1 MSKINSI
8 TLEVISN
15 GLLSIAEQMGVILT
29 KTAYSTNIKER
40 KDLSTGIF
48 DADGRLLSLAQH
60 IPIHFSSLFGAVSET
75 LKRWDKSEIYDGD
88 VYIANDPYYGG
99 GSHLPDIALVRPVFS
114 EGKLIAFV
122 VNNGHHADRS
132 RRGPTIFDEGL
143 RIPIVKLYEKGKL
156 NKDIYDL
163 ILLNFQLKE
172 ERRGDIQAQ
181 LITNQFGA
189 DKVVE
194 LCKKIGL
201 ETYLEF
207 CEEWIRYGE
216 RKARTAIRNLPDG
229 TYRFE
234 DILDDDGMGNENL
247 AIKLALPID
256 GDRIS
261 VDFNGSHPQVPGP
274 YNCVR
279 SALLA
284 TVYYSVKCLLD
295 KTIPANSGFFDSIE
309 VICDPGSFVCASEP
323 APCFDRETTTQ
334 RLADVIFG
342 AFAQI
347 DPENVIAAGCG
358 AVTFFSIAG
367 QDTRSGKPYVY
378 VETIGGGNG
387 ARYNKDGLDAVQV
400 HMTNS
405 SNLPIESLEMEYPL
419 LVKEYALEEDSG
431 GPGKYRGGLGIRR
444 SICIL
449 PESQDTV
456 LGAASTERSK
466 TKPWGLMGGLGGA
479 TSYLDVIH
487 EGEKIN
493 STDKVRNVPLEPGD
507 EVTLVSAGG
516 GGYGA
521 PEARETAKVLK
532 DYDEGKISLDTMKSC
547 YPAAYKAYNKE
558 ETT

>member
-40 KDLSTGIF
+40 KDLSVAIF
-48 DADGRLLSLAQH
+48 DADGKVLSLAQH
-60 IPIHFSSLFGAVSET
+60 IPIHFSSLFGAVEEA

-88 VYIANDPYYGG
+88 VFIANDPYTGG
-99 GSHLPDIALVRPVFS
+99 GSHLPDIALVRPVFY

-132 RRGPTIFDEGL
+132 RRGPTVYDEGL
-143 RIPIVKLYEKGKL
+143 RIPVVKLYEKGEL
-156 NKDIYDL
+156 NRDIYDL

-189 DKVVE
+189 DKLIE

-201 ETYLEF
+201 ETYFEF
-207 CEEWIRYGE
+207 CQEWLKYGE
-216 RKARTAIRNLPDG
+216 KKARAAISALPDG
-229 TYRFE
+229 EYEFE
-234 DILDDDGMGNENL
+234 DILDDDGNGNENL
-247 AIKLALPID
+247 KICVKLCID
-256 GDRIS
+256 GDRILF
-261 VDFNGSHPQVPGP
+261 DFSGSHPQVPGP

-309 VICDPGSFVCASEP
+309 VKAEPGTIVCASEP
-323 APCFDRETTTQ
+323 APTFDRETTTQ

-342 AFAQI
+342 AFAKI

-358 AVTFFSIAG
+358 AVTFYSIAG
-367 QDTRSGKPYVY
+367 QDARSGKPYVY

-419 LVKEYALEEDSG
+419 MVEEYALEEDSG

-444 SICIL
+444 GIR
-449 PESQDTV
+449 V
-456 LGAASTERSK
+456 LADSENTMLAAASTERIR
-466 TKPWGLMGGLGGA
+466 TKPWGLSGGLGGA
-479 TSYLDVIH
+479 TSYLDICRM
-487 EGEKIN
+487 GKKIN
-493 STDKVRNVPLEPGD
+493 EANKVRNVPLEAGD
-507 EVTLVSAGG
+507 TVTLVSAGG
-516 GGYGA
+516 GGYGDPKLRE
-521 PEARETAKVLK
+521 PERVAR
-532 DYDEGKISLDTMKSC
+532 DYEEGKISLETWKAC
-547 YPAAYKAYNKE
+547 YPAFEKR
-558 ETT
+558 T

>member
-40 KDLSTGIF
+40 KDLSVAIF
-48 DADGRLLSLAQH
+48 DADGKVLSLAQH
-60 IPIHFSSLFGAVSET
+60 IPIHFSSLFGAVEEA

-88 VYIANDPYYGG
+88 VFIANDPYTGG
-99 GSHLPDIALVRPVFS
+99 GSHLPDIALVKPVFY

-132 RRGPTIFDEGL
+132 RRGPTIYDEGL
-143 RIPIVKLYEKGKL
+143 RIPVVKLYEKGKL

-189 DKVVE
+189 DKIIE
-194 LCKKIGL
+194 LVKKIGL
-201 ETYLEF
+201 ETYFDF
-207 CEEWIRYGE
+207 CREWLKYGE
-216 RKARTAIRNLPDG
+216 KKARTAIKNLPDG
-229 TYRFE
+229 EYEFE
-234 DILDDDGMGNENL
+234 DILDDDGQGNENL
-247 AIKLALPID
+247 QIKVKLVIKDDHILF
-256 GDRIS
+256 
-261 VDFNGSHPQVPGP
+261 DFSGSHPQVTGP

-309 VICDPGSFVCASEP
+309 VKAEPGTIVCASEP
-323 APCFDRETTTQ
+323 APTFDRETTTQ

-342 AFAQI
+342 AFAKI
-347 DPENVIAAGCG
+347 DPKNVIAAGCG

-367 QDTRSGKPYVY
+367 QDARTGKPYVY

-419 LVKEYALEEDSG
+419 LVEEYALEEDSG
-431 GPGKYRGGLGIRR
+431 GPGKYRGGMGIRR
-444 SICIL
+444 GIKIL
-449 PESQDTV
+449 EDSQNTV
-456 LGAASTERSK
+456 LAAASTERSR
-466 TKPWGLMGGLGGA
+466 TKPWGLMGGLGGS
-479 TSYLDVIH
+479 TSYLDVCH
-487 EGEKIN
+487 EGKKIN
-493 STDKVRNVPLEPGD
+493 DQNKVRNVSLEAGD
-507 EVTLVSAGG
+507 TVTLVSAGG
-516 GGYGA
+516 GGYGD
-521 PEARETAKVLK
+521 PAKRDITKVQR
-532 DYDEGKISLDTMKSC
+532 DYEEGKISLDTMKTC
-547 YPAAYKAYNKE
+547 YPDAAKDL
-558 ETT
+558 

>member
-40 KDLSTGIF
+40 KDLSVAIF
-48 DADGRLLSLAQH
+48 DADGRVLSLAQH
-60 IPIHFSSLFGAVSET
+60 IPIHFSSLFGAVEEA

-88 VYIANDPYYGG
+88 VFIANDPYSGG
-99 GSHLPDIALVRPVFS
+99 GSHLPDIALVRPVFF

-132 RRGPTIFDEGL
+132 RRGPTIYDEGL
-143 RIPIVKLYEKGKL
+143 RIPVVKLYEKGKL
-156 NKDIYDL
+156 NQDIYDL

-201 ETYLEF
+201 DTFNEF
-207 CEEWIRYGE
+207 CREWLKYGE
-216 RKARTAIRNLPDG
+216 KKARTAIAALPDG
-229 TYRFE
+229 DYEFE
-234 DILDDDGMGNENL
+234 DILDDDGSGNRD
-247 AIKLALPID
+247 IKIRVKLSIN
-256 GDRIS
+256 GDRILF
-261 VDFNGSHPQVPGP
+261 DFSGSHPQVTGP

-309 VICDPGSFVCASEP
+309 VKAEPGTIVCASEP
-323 APCFDRETTTQ
+323 APTFDRETTTQ

-342 AFAQI
+342 AFAKI
-347 DPENVIAAGCG
+347 DPKNVIAAGCG
-358 AVTFFSIAG
+358 AVTFYSIAG
-367 QDTRSGKPYVY
+367 HDARTGKPYVY

-405 SNLPIESLEMEYPL
+405 SNLPIEALEMEYPL
-419 LVKEYALEEDSG
+419 MVEEYALEEDSG

-444 SICIL
+444 GIRIMPDSL
-449 PESQDTV
+449 DTS
-456 LGAASTERSK
+456 LGAASTERSR

-479 TSYLDVIH
+479 TSYLDVCH
-487 EGEKIN
+487 EGKKIN
-493 STDKVRNVPLEPGD
+493 TENKVRNVPLEAGD
-507 EVTLVSAGG
+507 TVTLVSAGG
-516 GGYGA
+516 GGYGD
-521 PEARETAKVLK
+521 PKERDREAVLR
-532 DYDEGKISLDTMKSC
+532 DYREGKISPETIKSC
-547 YPAAYKAYNKE
+547 YPQAE
-558 ETT
+558 

>member
-75 LKRWDKSEIYDGD
+75 LKRWDKSEIYEGD

-99 GSHLPDIALVRPVFS
+99 GSHLPDIALVRPVFY

-229 TYRFE
+229 TYHFE

-247 AIKLALPID
+247 AIKLALTID

-261 VDFNGSHPQVPGP
+261 FDFNGSHPQVPGP

-367 QDTRSGKPYVY
+367 LDTRSGKPYVY

-405 SNLPIESLEMEYPL
+405 SNLPIESL
-419 LVKEYALEEDSG
+419 KWN
-431 GPGKYRGGLGIRR
+431 IRF
-444 SICIL
+444 L
-449 PESQDTV
+449 
-456 LGAASTERSK
+456 
-466 TKPWGLMGGLGGA
+466 
-479 TSYLDVIH
+479 
-487 EGEKIN
+487 
-493 STDKVRNVPLEPGD
+493 
-507 EVTLVSAGG
+507 
-516 GGYGA
+516 
-521 PEARETAKVLK
+521 
-532 DYDEGKISLDTMKSC
+532 
-547 YPAAYKAYNKE
+547 
-558 ETT
+558 

>member
-1 MSKINSI
+1 MSHINSI

-40 KDLSTGIF
+40 KDLSVAIF
-48 DADGRLLSLAQH
+48 DADGKVLSLAQH
-60 IPIHFSSLFGAVSET
+60 IPIHFSSLFGAVEEL

-88 VYIANDPYYGG
+88 VYIANDPYTGG
-99 GSHLPDIALVRPVFS
+99 GSHLPDIALVKPVFY

-143 RIPIVKLYEKGKL
+143 RIPVVKLYEKGKL

-189 DKVVE
+189 DKIVE
-194 LCKKIGL
+194 LCEKIGL
-201 ETYLEF
+201 ETYFEF
-207 CEEWIRYGE
+207 CREWLKYGE
-216 RKARTAIRNLPDG
+216 KKARTAIQNLPDG
-229 TYRFE
+229 EYEFE
-234 DILDDDGMGNENL
+234 DILDDDGNGNENL
-247 AIKLALPID
+247 QIRVKLVVS
-256 GDRIS
+256 GDHLLF
-261 VDFNGSHPQVPGP
+261 DFSGSHPQVTGP
-274 YNCVR
+274 YNCVK

-284 TVYYSVKCLLD
+284 TVFYSVKCLLD
-295 KTIPANSGFFDSIE
+295 KTIPANSGFFDSIDVKAE
-309 VICDPGSFVCASEP
+309 PGTIVCASEP
-323 APCFDRETTTQ
+323 APTFDRETTTQ

-342 AFAQI
+342 AFAKI

-367 QDTRSGKPYVY
+367 QDARSGKPYVY

-431 GPGKYRGGLGIRR
+431 GPGMYRGGMGIRR
-444 SICIL
+444 GICIL
-449 PESQDTV
+449 DDSENTV
-456 LGAASTERSK
+456 LAAASTERSR
-466 TKPWGLMGGLGGA
+466 TKPWGLQGGMGGS
-479 TSYLDVIH
+479 TSYLDVCH
-487 EGEKIN
+487 EGRKIN
-493 STDKVRNVPLEPGD
+493 TQNKVRNVPLESGD
-507 EVTLVSAGG
+507 TVTLVSAGG
-516 GGYGA
+516 GGYGD
-521 PEARETAKVLK
+521 PAKRDINKVKK
-532 DYDEGKISLDTMKSC
+532 DYEEGKISLETKNTC
-547 YPAAYKAYNKE
+547 YPAANKE
-558 ETT
+558 DER

>member
-40 KDLSTGIF
+40 KDLSVAIF
-48 DADGRLLSLAQH
+48 DADGKVLSLAQH
-60 IPIHFSSLFGAVSET
+60 IPIHFSSLFGAVEEA
-75 LKRWDKSEIYDGD
+75 LKRWDKSQIYDGD
-88 VYIANDPYYGG
+88 VFIANDPYSGG
-99 GSHLPDIALVRPVFS
+99 GSHLPDIALVKPVFY

-132 RRGPTIFDEGL
+132 RRGPTIYDEGL
-143 RIPIVKLYEKGKL
+143 RIPVVKLYEKGEL
-156 NKDIYDL
+156 NRDIYDL

-194 LCKKIGL
+194 LCRKIGL
-201 ETYLEF
+201 DTYMEF
-207 CEEWIRYGE
+207 CREWLKYGE
-216 RKARTAIRNLPDG
+216 KKARTAISALPDG
-229 TYRFE
+229 EYEFE
-234 DILDDDGMGNENL
+234 DILDDDGSGNRDL
-247 AIKLALPID
+247 QIRVKLSIK
-256 GDRIS
+256 GDRILF
-261 VDFNGSHPQVPGP
+261 DFSGSHPQVTGP

-309 VICDPGSFVCASEP
+309 VKAEPGTIVCASEP
-323 APCFDRETTTQ
+323 APTFDRETTTQ

-342 AFAQI
+342 AFAKI

-358 AVTFFSIAG
+358 AVTFYSIAG
-367 QDTRSGKPYVY
+367 QDARSGKPYVY

-387 ARYNKDGLDAVQV
+387 ARFNKDGLDAVQV

-405 SNLPIESLEMEYPL
+405 SNLPIEALEMEYPL
-419 LVKEYALEEDSG
+419 MVEEYALEEDSG
-431 GPGKYRGGLGIRR
+431 GPGRYRGGLGIRR
-444 SICIL
+444 GIRIL
-449 PESQDTV
+449 PDSLDTT
-456 LGAASTERSK
+456 LGAASTERSR
-466 TKPWGLMGGLGGA
+466 TKPWGLMGGCGGA
-479 TSYLDVIH
+479 TSYLDVCH
-487 EGEKIN
+487 EGRKIN
-493 STDKVRNVPLEPGD
+493 TENKVRNIPLEAGD
-507 EVTLVSAGG
+507 TVTLVSAGG
-516 GGYGA
+516 GGYGDPA
-521 PEARETAKVLK
+521 LRDTAAVLR
-532 DYDEGKISLDTMKSC
+532 DLREGKISLDTMKEY
-547 YPAAYKAYNKE
+547 YPDAIKGGNEYE
-558 ETT
+558 

>member
-1 MSKINSI
+1 MSNINSI

-60 IPIHFSSLFGAVSET
+60 IPIHFSSLFGAVEKT
-75 LKRWDKSEIYDGD
+75 LERWDKSEIYEGD
-88 VYIANDPYYGG
+88 VYIANDPYSGG
-99 GSHLPDIALVRPVFS
+99 GSHLPDIALVRPVFY

-132 RRGPTIFDEGL
+132 RRGPTIYDEGL

-201 ETYLEF
+201 KTYLDF
-207 CEEWIRYGE
+207 CREWISYGE
-216 RKARTAIRNLPDG
+216 RKARTAIKNLPDG
-229 TYRFE
+229 TYYFE

-247 AIKLALPID
+247 AIKLALTID
-256 GDRIS
+256 GDRIKF
-261 VDFNGSHPQVPGP
+261 DFNGSHPQVPGP

-309 VICDPGSFVCASEP
+309 VVCDPGSLVCASEP

-342 AFAQI
+342 AFSKI

-367 QDTRSGKPYVY
+367 QDSRSGKPYVY

-419 LVKEYALEEDSG
+419 LVKEYALEEDSA
-431 GPGKYRGGLGIRR
+431 GPGKYRGGMGIRR

-449 PESQDTV
+449 PESKDTV
-456 LGAASTERSK
+456 LGAASTERSR
-466 TKPWGLMGGLGGA
+466 TKPWGLQGGMGGA
-479 TSYLDVIH
+479 TSYLDIFH
-487 EGEKIN
+487 EGKKTNTEN
-493 STDKVRNVPLEPGD
+493 KVRNVPLETGD
-507 EVTLVSAGG
+507 VVTLVSAGG
-516 GGYGA
+516 GGYGSPA
-521 PEARETAKVLK
+521 ERDIEKVKL
-532 DYDEGKISLDTMKSC
+532 DYEEGKISLETMKHC
-547 YPAAYKAYNKE
+547 YPAACEKE
-558 ETT
+558 EIL

>member
-40 KDLSTGIF
+40 KDLSVAIF
-48 DADGRLLSLAQH
+48 DADGKVLSLAQH
-60 IPIHFSSLFGAVSET
+60 IPIHFSSLFGAVEEA

-88 VYIANDPYYGG
+88 VFIANDPYTGG
-99 GSHLPDIALVRPVFS
+99 GSHLPDIALVRPVFY

-132 RRGPTIFDEGL
+132 RRGPTVYDEGL
-143 RIPIVKLYEKGKL
+143 RIPVVKLYEKGEL
-156 NKDIYDL
+156 NRDIYDL

-189 DKVVE
+189 DKLIE

-201 ETYLEF
+201 ETYFEF
-207 CEEWIRYGE
+207 CREWLKYGE
-216 RKARTAIRNLPDG
+216 KKARAAIAALPDG
-229 TYRFE
+229 EYEFE
-234 DILDDDGMGNENL
+234 DILDDDGNGNENL
-247 AIKLALPID
+247 KICVKLRID
-256 GDRIS
+256 GDRILF
-261 VDFNGSHPQVPGP
+261 DFSGSHPQVPGP

-309 VICDPGSFVCASEP
+309 VKAEPGTIVCASEP
-323 APCFDRETTTQ
+323 APTFDRETTTQ

-342 AFAQI
+342 AFAKI

-358 AVTFFSIAG
+358 AVTFYSIAG
-367 QDTRSGKPYVY
+367 QDARSGKPYVY

-419 LVKEYALEEDSG
+419 MVEEYALEEDSG

-444 SICIL
+444 GIR
-449 PESQDTV
+449 V
-456 LGAASTERSK
+456 LADSENTMLAAASTERIR
-466 TKPWGLMGGLGGA
+466 TKPWGLSGGLGGA
-479 TSYLDVIH
+479 TSYLDICRM
-487 EGEKIN
+487 GKKIN
-493 STDKVRNVPLEPGD
+493 EANKVRNVPLEAGD
-507 EVTLVSAGG
+507 TVTLVSAGG
-516 GGYGA
+516 GGYGDPKLRE
-521 PEARETAKVLK
+521 PERVAR
-532 DYDEGKISLDTMKSC
+532 DYEEGKISLETWKAC
-547 YPAAYKAYNKE
+547 YPAFEKR
-558 ETT
+558 T